1 MAAKKHDGNKLKK
14 RKQNP
19 DVKNRTD
26 SSASKKPKLVSSDT
40 QTERL
45 KKPFKPSKKAH
56 NPSKLI
62 KSESGKEKHEPQTKR
77 ERRLH
82 AKVYFG

>member
-14 RKQNP
+14 RKRNP

-62 KSESGKEKHEPQTKR
+62 KSESGKEKHAPQTNR

>member
-26 SSASKKPKLVSSDT
+26 SSASKKTEACKLRYPDGEIEET
-40 QTERL
+40 FQALE
-45 KKPFKPSKKAH
+45 
-56 NPSKLI
+56 
-62 KSESGKEKHEPQTKR
+62 EST
-77 ERRLH
+77 
-82 AKVYFG
+82 